1 MLDENQAQTEV
12 DGPESDSKTKL
23 KRSRSSLGAKFKV
36 VKKPK
41 RDRKERKTLPSK
53 LTEVFVLFCKY
64 FRLLNNISIHD
75 SSNCFACPKIDY
87 MFLLRDIESLAN
99 CRLQTLTTI

>member
-1 MLDENQAQTEV
+1 MDENQAQTEV

-75 SSNCFACPKIDY
+75 CFACPKINY
-87 MFLLRDIESLAN
+87 MFLLREIESLAN
-99 CRLQTLTTI
+99 CRLQTFTTI